1 MITTPGEA
9 AQPAGPP
16 AGQGGAESPA
26 QGAKKSS
33 APRVPGGGAPVR
45 QGDEPEVSDTA
56 LRLLEA
62 GRKLFSAGGFEG
74 TSVRA
79 LTREADANLGAVTYH
94 FETKEALYHAV
105 LERVLAP
112 VRGRLELLGSSPLPA
127 PERLELFVRGM
138 FQHLRENSD
147 IPRFFVQEVVLGE
160 DPSPPI
166 LNTVRTVAGTLA
178 RILADG
184 QKDGT
189 VIAGDPVLM
198 ALTFLSQPIY
208 LSLMPAFLER
218 ENLRGAQLPE
228 PGQSA
233 EEHAVAFL
241 RRAFV
246 VSEEESE

>member
-1 MITTPGEA
+1 MNTTPGEA
-9 AQPAGPP
+9 AQPARRAAARLP
-16 AGQGGAESPA
+16 GQDDPKSPA
-26 QGAKKSS
+26 SLQ
-33 APRVPGGGAPVR
+33 PEGGPWSRAGE
-45 QGDEPEVSDTA
+45 EPEVPDTA

-62 GRKLFSAGGFEG
+62 GRKLFATGGFEG

-79 LTREADANLGAVTYH
+79 LTREAEANLGAVTYH
-94 FETKEALYHAV
+94 FETKEALYQAV
-105 LERVLAP
+105 LDRVFAP
-112 VRGRLELLGSSPLPA
+112 VRGRLELLGDSPLPA

-138 FQHLRENSD
+138 FQHLREHKD
-147 IPRFFVQEVVLGE
+147 IPRFFVQEIVLGE

-166 LNTVRTVAGTLA
+166 LNTVRTVLGTLA
-178 RILADG
+178 GILEDG
-184 QKDGT
+184 QREGT
-189 VIAGDPVLM
+189 VVAGDPVLM

-218 ENLRGAQLPE
+218 ENLRGAELPE
-228 PGQSA
+228 PDQSA